1 MRNWAG
7 NYEYLARAVHTP
19 RTLDELR
26 RVIAGA
32 ERIRAL
38 GSRHSFTGIADSGE
52 LVSVAELAGEVRFG
66 DGIVDVPAGLRYGDL
81 AGVLNGRGLA
91 LANLA
96 SLPHITVAGAVAT
109 ATHGSGVGNGNLATA
124 VAALELVTST
134 GDVVHVRRG
143 DPDFAGMVVGLGAL
157 GVVTRLS
164 LDVEPAYEVAQTVFE
179 EVTWD
184 ELLGD
189 LDAIMG
195 AAYSVS
201 VFTVWGERAGAI
213 WAKRRTHEPEPNL
226 PGRPADGERHPIPGV
241 DAASCT
247 PQLGVPGAWSDRLP
261 HFRLEFTPSHG
272 EEIQS
277 EFFVA
282 RRHAR
287 EAVEAVRAIGP
298 RLAGLLQVSE
308 LRTIA
313 ADELWLSPQHRRD
326 TLALHFTWR
335 RDQAAVERV
344 LEDVEAALAPFGATP
359 HWGKLFLTPPAPE
372 RREDFR
378 RLADRLDPRG
388 AFRNDWLAI
397 SVGP

>member
-7 NYEYLARAVHTP
+7 NYEYGARVVHRP

-26 RVIAGA
+26 RMVAGA

-38 GSRHSFTGIADSGE
+38 GSRHSFTGIADSDE
-52 LVSVAELAGEVRFG
+52 VVSVAELAGEVTFG
-66 DGIVDVPAGLRYGDL
+66 DGIVEVPAAVRYGDL
-81 AGVLNGRGLA
+81 AGALNARDLA

-109 ATHGSGVGNGNLATA
+109 ATHGSGVRNRNLAAA

-134 GDVVHVRRG
+134 GDVVHARRG
-143 DPDFAGMVVGLGAL
+143 DPDFEGMVVGLGAL

-164 LDVEPAYEVAQTVFE
+164 LDVEPAYEVAQRVFE
-179 EVTWD
+179 DVTWD

-189 LDAIMG
+189 VDAIM
-195 AAYSVS
+195 AASYSVS
-201 VFTVWGERAGAI
+201 VFTRWGERAGAI
-213 WAKRRTHEPEPNL
+213 WAKRRTDEPEAEL
-226 PGRPADGERHPIPGV
+226 PGRPADGERHPISGV
-241 DAASCT
+241 DPASCT
-247 PQLGVPGAWSDRLP
+247 LQLGVAGAWSDRLP

-277 EFFVA
+277 EFFVERAQA
-282 RRHAR
+282 RA
-287 EAVEAVRAIGP
+287 AVAAVRELGP
-298 RLAGLLQVSE
+298 RLDPLLQVSE
-308 LRTIA
+308 LRTVA

-326 TLALHFTWR
+326 TLALHFTWT

-344 LEDVEAALAPFGATP
+344 LEDVEAALAPFAATP
-359 HWGKLFLTPPAPE
+359 HWGKLFLTAPRPE
-372 RREDFR
+372 RGADFR

-388 AFRNDWLAI
+388 AFRNAWLADR
-397 SVGP
+397 VGL